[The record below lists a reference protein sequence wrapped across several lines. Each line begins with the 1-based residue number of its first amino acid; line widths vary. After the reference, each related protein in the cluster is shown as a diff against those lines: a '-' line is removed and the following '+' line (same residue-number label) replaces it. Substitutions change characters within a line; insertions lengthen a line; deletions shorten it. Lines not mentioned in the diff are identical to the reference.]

1 MTDEEKK
8 REELGDGTHPPSE
21 STEQTAE
28 ISAALG
34 GLQEENGRKVSTVNK
49 RVDFD
54 KQSIKRIETMMPI
67 YSEELPESA
76 SQSEIFSYVIKKAVD
91 SLFQGDFKSK
101 INDL

>member
-8 REELGDGTHPPSE
+8 QDGLGEDTPPSE
-21 STEQTAE
+21 STEQAAE

-34 GLQEENGRKVSTVNK
+34 GLQEENGRKVSTINK